1 MLGIGLDGTDGHM
14 RLTRGKNF
22 QLVGGSEQTHA
33 VMQETAIKINEHV
46 DRTGKRLED
55 VSRSQLSDICNEVR
69 ESIGHKDEERPK
81 QDEA

>member
-33 VMQETAIKINEHV
+33 VMQETAVKINEHV

-55 VSRSQLSDICNEVR
+55 VSREQLSDICNEVR
-69 ESIGHKDEERPK
+69 ESIGHKDRERPK
-81 QDEA
+81 QDEG